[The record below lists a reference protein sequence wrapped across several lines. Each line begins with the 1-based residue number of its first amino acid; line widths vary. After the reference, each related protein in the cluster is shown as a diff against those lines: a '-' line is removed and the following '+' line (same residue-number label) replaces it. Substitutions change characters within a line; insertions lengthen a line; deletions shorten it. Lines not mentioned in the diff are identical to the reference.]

1 MWPKRPKTPRVARSI
16 YSCYLRG
23 KLVAARIGEEG
34 EGALYAS
41 DNVPMALRVAFA
53 LGATSKRRA
62 PVMSESEVDQAV
74 RDRLDLS
81 AMVAEVEGGDDPG
94 SSTPPP
100 VVRVLAEQTVRLQVR
115 AIGDPLPSTSS

>member
-1 MWPKRPKTPRVARSI
+1 MWPKRPKTPRIARSI

-34 EGALYAS
+34 EAALYAS

-53 LGATSKRRA
+53 IGSTSKRRA
-62 PVMSESEVDQAV
+62 RVMSESEVDQAV

-81 AMVAEVEGGDDPG
+81 ALVERVEGDDDPG
-94 SSTPPP
+94 TSPAAPPAVP
-100 VVRVLAEQTVRLQVR
+100 DRKSVV
-115 AIGDPLPSTSS
+115 